1 MEGGRGLRGEKG
13 GSGGRGGR
21 ELHSH
26 NMEES

>member
-1 MEGGRGLRGEKG
+1 MEGGRGLKGEKG